1 MSLSERKGEIVSL
14 LVCFVALVLALTA
27 FYFPLLA
34 EGREYFVSDH
44 TYFFEPFARL
54 IKEAWLA
61 QRPPLWNPYIY
72 CGSPQLANPS
82 PGIFYFPN
90 FLFVAFPYSVALA
103 LIQFFH
109 QLVAFAGA
117 YLLSRMLRFSV
128 AASSFVGLTVAL
140 SGYFFS
146 LPANYTLPAT
156 FAWGLLAL
164 YGLASIA
171 QKRNRL
177 AYVVLAILSVHWMLM
192 AGRPEIYVPVFIMF
206 GFLILLMV
214 LNLFK
219 LPGAELEDSEL
230 GTSVK
235 LSARIKVTY
244 WQSLA
249 IGLGILMSMTMLLP
263 VFEWSKLSPRASGL
277 DLNQV
282 FNWSCNWYDFLCLA
296 FSQPLGDLQQPRTL
310 FGGAVAS
317 RAGYYPFLPSAYI
330 GPVVVTLVFFG
341 LADKTFKY
349 RFYALG
355 AALVAVLL
363 SLGKYTP
370 ISTFLLKT
378 LPFLSI
384 LRYPVKLLI
393 FVILFLA
400 ILAGRGLHALE
411 EGQRSKVAIIL
422 SHSVW
427 IIALAIATTFTVA
440 PDWVHG
446 IQPMFSAAFYKALG
460 RPMIFTALIGLI
472 FSLVIAFSKKLK
484 IADKQTLALIVV
496 AALIGS
502 LIVPA
507 FQYRQKTAAPGY
519 FAYEGTLLKKL
530 KLLRQ
535 EDAAVKGQ
543 EVGDSNEKPSAILPP
558 RLLTVYFDPLRMNAD
573 YQDNLPRECV
583 NGEAYMQYCRE
594 MLLPNICIDWHQP
607 VTFGYESSETKD
619 YRSTFLKFLHRSSI
633 DTKGATD
640 DELARFCKI
649 TSTRYVASSI
659 IGSGKKGPIS
669 MLNSRWFKL
678 LEEDSEYNLRLY
690 EVLDT
695 LPRAF
700 IASSWVKR
708 NQEQVLNSFLK
719 GPSLPGSGAYVE
731 EDQTL
736 LPASDW
742 LASFD
747 GANGDSSNGDV
758 AGDSEVRK
766 LSGIAPGE
774 QKLPATSS
782 SGLHPDLQSE
792 LRPAQS
798 TSSESSTNKVTILQ
812 DQNEHV
818 ALSVQCDKDSLVVLN
833 DRFYPGWKAKI
844 DSVPATIYRA
854 NGFMRSVYVTKG
866 SHLVEFDYRPDCL
879 RFGLYLAALAIFVTL
894 VLAMVSLA
902 KPAKAVFRFL
912 TTGQK

>member
-1 MSLSERKGEIVSL
+1 MPSEFSVPVKLSWTERKGEIVSL
-14 LVCFVALVLALTA
+14 LVCFVVLVLALSA
-27 FYFPLLA
+27 YYFPLLA

-54 IKEAWLA
+54 IKEGWLA

-72 CGSPQLANPS
+72 CGSPQMANPS

-90 FLFVAFPYSVALA
+90 FLFVAFPYSAALA

-109 QLVAFAGA
+109 QLVAFAGS

-164 YGLASIA
+164 YGLAAIA

-219 LPGAELEDSEL
+219 LPGAELEDGEL

-244 WQSLA
+244 WQSFA

-263 VFEWSKLSPRASGL
+263 VYEWSKLSPRASGL

-296 FSQPLGDLQQPRTL
+296 FSQPLGDLQQPRAL
-310 FGGAVAS
+310 FGAAVAS

-341 LADKTFKY
+341 LADRTFKY
-349 RFYALG
+349 RFYAFG

-370 ISTFLLKT
+370 ISAFLLKT

-427 IIALAIATTFTVA
+427 IIALAIATTFTFA
-440 PDWVHG
+440 PDWVHS

-519 FAYEGTLLKKL
+519 YGHKGILFSLLELRRKEGSLS
-530 KLLRQ
+530 
-535 EDAAVKGQ
+535 
-543 EVGDSNEKPSAILPP
+543 DSLPA
-558 RLLTVYFDPLRMNAD
+558 RLLTVYFDPLKMPNA
-573 YQDNLPRECV
+573 YTHSLSRICV
-583 NGEAYMQYCRE
+583 NGEMYMQYCRE
-594 MLLPNICIDWHQP
+594 MLLPNTCIDWHQP
-607 VTFGYESSETKD
+607 VTFGYESAETKD

-633 DTKGATD
+633 DTKGASD

-649 TSTRYVASSI
+649 TSTKFVASSI
-659 IGSGKKGPIS
+659 IGSGKKGPTRK
-669 MLNSRWFKL
+669 LNSRWFRCL
-678 LEEDSEYNLRLY
+678 DDYDRYNLRLY
-690 EVLDT
+690 EVIDS

-708 NQEQVLNSFLK
+708 NQEQVLSSFLN
-719 GPSLPGSGAYVE
+719 GPSLPGSGVYIE
-731 EDQTL
+731 EDQKL
-736 LPASDW
+736 PPASDW
-742 LASFD
+742 FASFD
-747 GANGDSSNGDV
+747 GTNGDT
-758 AGDSEVRK
+758 AGDIEVRK
-766 LSGIAPGE
+766 IHGIAPGE
-774 QKLPATSS
+774 QKLPSTNSSESATSS
-782 SGLHPDLQSE
+782 LVSI
-792 LRPAQS
+792 A
-798 TSSESSTNKVTILQ
+798 SSENPSGKGSANKVTFLQ

-833 DRFYPGWKAKI
+833 DRFYPGWKARI

-866 SHLVEFDYRPDCL
+866 SHLVEFDFRPDSL
-879 RFGLYLAALAIFVTL
+879 RFGFYLTALAILITL
-894 VLAMVSLA
+894 VLALVSLA
-902 KPAKAVFRFL
+902 KPAKSLFRFL

>member
-1 MSLSERKGEIVSL
+1 
-14 LVCFVALVLALTA
+14 
-27 FYFPLLA
+27 
-34 EGREYFVSDH
+34 
-44 TYFFEPFARL
+44 
-54 IKEAWLA
+54 
-61 QRPPLWNPYIY
+61 
-72 CGSPQLANPS
+72 
-82 PGIFYFPN
+82 
-90 FLFVAFPYSVALA
+90 
-103 LIQFFH
+103 
-109 QLVAFAGA
+109 
-117 YLLSRMLRFSV
+117 
-128 AASSFVGLTVAL
+128 
-140 SGYFFS
+140 
-146 LPANYTLPAT
+146 
-156 FAWGLLAL
+156 
-164 YGLASIA
+164 
-171 QKRNRL
+171 
-177 AYVVLAILSVHWMLM
+177 
-192 AGRPEIYVPVFIMF
+192 
-206 GFLILLMV
+206 
-214 LNLFK
+214 
-219 LPGAELEDSEL
+219 
-230 GTSVK
+230 
-235 LSARIKVTY
+235 
-244 WQSLA
+244 
-249 IGLGILMSMTMLLP
+249 
-263 VFEWSKLSPRASGL
+263 
-277 DLNQV
+277 
-282 FNWSCNWYDFLCLA
+282 
-296 FSQPLGDLQQPRTL
+296 
-310 FGGAVAS
+310 
-317 RAGYYPFLPSAYI
+317 
-330 GPVVVTLVFFG
+330 
-341 LADKTFKY
+341 
-349 RFYALG
+349 
-355 AALVAVLL
+355 
-363 SLGKYTP
+363 
-370 ISTFLLKT
+370 
-378 LPFLSI
+378 
-384 LRYPVKLLI
+384 
-393 FVILFLA
+393 
-400 ILAGRGLHALE
+400 
-411 EGQRSKVAIIL
+411 
-422 SHSVW
+422 
-427 IIALAIATTFTVA
+427 
-440 PDWVHG
+440 
-446 IQPMFSAAFYKALG
+446 
-460 RPMIFTALIGLI
+460 
-472 FSLVIAFSKKLK
+472 VIAFSKKLK

-535 EDAAVKGQ
+535 EEAAGKGQ
-543 EVGDSNEKPSAILPP
+543 EAGDSNEKPSVILPP

-573 YQDNLPRECV
+573 YQENLPRECV

-659 IGSGKKGPIS
+659 IGSGKKGPIR

-678 LEEDSEYNLRLY
+678 LEEDSEFNLRLY

-700 IASSWVKR
+700 IASSWVKA
-708 NQEQVLNSFLK
+708 NQEQVLNNFLK

-731 EDQTL
+731 EDQKL

-747 GANGDSSNGDV
+747 GANGANGDGSNGDA
-758 AGDSEVRK
+758 AGDNEVRK
-766 LSGIAPGE
+766 ISGIAPGE

-782 SGLHPDLQSE
+782 SEQQPALQ
-792 LRPAQS
+792 LAQS
-798 TSSESSTNKVTILQ
+798 TSYESSANKVTILQ

-902 KPAKAVFRFL
+902 KPAKSVFRFL